1 MEKLQLQLRP
11 VEAVGIDCRDCGQH
25 ISVMG
30 TEDDYF
36 ECPYCTSDDVDVC
49 TNNEDEICSRCKQPI
64 GATDIWADAYI
75 EHNTPENIYC
85 VDCAK
90 ELQAYGFAVLDF

>member
-1 MEKLQLQLRP
+1 MKKLQLQLRP
-11 VEAVGIDCRDCGQH
+11 TEAVGAYCNQCGEY
-25 ISVMG
+25 SNAMG
-30 TEDDYF
+30 TEVDYF
-36 ECPYCTSDDVDVC
+36 ECSYCMSSDVDVC

-64 GATDIWADAYI
+64 GATDIWADTYV
-75 EHNTPENIYC
+75 ERNTPENIYC

>member
-11 VEAVGIDCRDCGQH
+11 TEAVGAYCNQCGEY
-25 ISVMG
+25 SNAMG

-36 ECPYCTSDDVDVC
+36 ECSYCMSSDVDVC

-64 GATDIWADAYI
+64 GATDIWADAYV
-75 EHNTPENIYC
+75 ERNTPENIYC

-90 ELQAYGFAVLDF
+90 ELQAYGFVVLDF